1 MGERIDH
8 EAKVEERKSKRGKLR
23 GGGEEAGAEEKEKG
37 DGQGRER
44 ENEGEREYR
53 ERRRTSKRRRRW
65 WIVEVVR
72 RLPLNKCDRVRSSC

>member
-1 MGERIDH
+1 MGEIDH

-23 GGGEEAGAEEKEKG
+23 EEGEAGAEEKEKG

-53 ERRRTSKRRRRW
+53 ERRRTSRRRRRW
-65 WIVEVVR
+65 WRMVEVVR